1 MSIHATDI
9 SDTGRG
15 RDSKRDKEFVCI
27 CTFMFIFL
35 IDCEFFEGS
44 DHTVLARA
52 LEKNKTNKLYASC
65 IYVEKERKRTGT
77 CNAFMG
83 SHKANTR
90 RAVQMARSLGE
101 SRC

>member
-35 IDCEFFEGS
+35 IDCEFFEGT
-44 DHTVLARA
+44 DHTVFRRA
-52 LEKNKTNKLYASC
+52 LERNKTNKLYASC
-65 IYVEKERKRTGT
+65 VYVEKERKRTGT
-77 CNAFMG
+77 CSAFMG
-83 SHKANTR
+83 SHKANTH
-90 RAVQMARSLGE
+90 RAGQMARSLGE
-101 SRC
+101 SRY